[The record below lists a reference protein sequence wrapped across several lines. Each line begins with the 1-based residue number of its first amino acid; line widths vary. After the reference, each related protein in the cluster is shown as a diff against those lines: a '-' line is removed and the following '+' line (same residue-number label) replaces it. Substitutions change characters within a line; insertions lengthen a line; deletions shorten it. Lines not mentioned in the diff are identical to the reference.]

1 MSNTCI
7 FFRSTKT
14 PLSLSHLSICMFRVV
29 VVFTKN
35 ATTTPKQTNIVILFL
50 CLFYFI
56 LFYFLLLF
64 SPISVQ
70 NFVELNIFVGK

>member
-35 ATTTPKQTNIVILFL
+35 ATTTPKQTNIVILF
-50 CLFYFI
+50 
-56 LFYFLLLF
+56 YFLLLF